1 MGILQ
6 TATHLSVNES
16 CRYSQRIAV
25 VVGAPS
31 KPPLGNPPSL
41 EEVYIKHE
49 SRAIRIVDKIVLLKL
64 FCRRYVCSAIF
75 HHSQKPF
82 ATQDGGQQAHVMS
95 RIIN

>member
-6 TATHLSVNES
+6 TATHLSANEP

-31 KPPLGNPPSL
+31 KPPPGNPPSL

-49 SRAIRIVDKIVLLKL
+49 SRASDR
-64 FCRRYVCSAIF
+64 
-75 HHSQKPF
+75 
-82 ATQDGGQQAHVMS
+82 
-95 RIIN
+95 